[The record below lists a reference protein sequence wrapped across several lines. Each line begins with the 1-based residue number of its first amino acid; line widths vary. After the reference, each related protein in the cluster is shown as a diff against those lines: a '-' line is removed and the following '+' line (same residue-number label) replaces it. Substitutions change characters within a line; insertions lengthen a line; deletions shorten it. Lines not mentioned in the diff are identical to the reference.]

1 MRIRDLRGLGPKS
14 EALLERIGVRTVDE
28 LRSLGAVS
36 AFVALQELDDANPS
50 LNFLYALVGALE
62 DRDWREVAKSDRD
75 RLLFELQGREE
86 LEKLFGKSGKS

>member
-1 MRIRDLRGLGPKS
+1 MRIQDLRGLGPKS
-14 EALLERIGVRTVDE
+14 EAQLERIGVRTVDE

-36 AFVALQELDDANPS
+36 AFVALRELDDANPS

-62 DRDWREVAKSDRD
+62 DRDWREVVKSDRD

-86 LEKLFGKSGKS
+86 LEKLLGKSGKS